1 MCIIRIDYWISL
13 WTRDFRQPP
22 HGILVQTK
30 KCLVVFVTTSINGF
44 CWLNKWI
51 LDGHIK
57 HPSKNASKSTDELC
71 ICSTNLTLVKKC
83 STLPKN
89 ASTGF
94 RKWCSLS
101 ARHIQSCSYIARPQP
116 SCCVKNH
123 LQSFLLQSEVKD
135 PKLLTY
141 QWYKF
146 LGFQEEVMRLI
157 WLTHIQL
164 MRWYLPTKNYRPSP
178 SIVIYWVLF
187 SFALEVHCRD
197 REGWIY
203 A

>member
-1 MCIIRIDYWISL
+1 MSRHQSMDFVGWISGFWMDIL
-13 WTRDFRQPP
+13 NIHRKMQYGWTLHMFY
-22 HGILVQTK
+22 K
-30 KCLVVFVTTSINGF
+30 S
-44 CWLNKWI
+44 
-51 LDGHIK
+51 HIW
-57 HPSKNASKSTDELC
+57 S
-71 ICSTNLTLVKKC
+71 KKC

-94 RKWCSLS
+94 RKWCSLR